1 MKTTRVMAVLVL
13 IVGSGLALH
22 VAQAQERPPIFQQM
36 FKTYGLES
44 FGQVEKIRYTFHLE
58 LPGLNLVRSWE
69 WEPKT
74 DLIAYE
80 GKDKDGAPVKVTYLR
95 SQLSSQ
101 SDFVKNEID
110 PAFSN
115 DNYVLL
121 FLLHVSWDGSATVTA
136 GERFRAAGSGEISL
150 GGWLCAR
157 GHVGT
162 LRRRRPSG

>member
-1 MKTTRVMAVLVL
+1 MAVLVL

-44 FGQVEKIRYTFHLE
+44 FGQVEKIRYIFHLE
-58 LPGLNLVRSWE
+58 FPGLNLVRSWE

-101 SDFVKNEID
+101 SDFVKMKSIR
-110 PAFSN
+110 
-115 DNYVLL
+115 L
-121 FLLHVSWDGSATVTA
+121 SATIIMCCSSCCMFPGTA
-136 GERFRAAGSGEISL
+136 APKSPMRACTHCRWGTVPRSG
-150 GGWLCAR
+150 
-157 GHVGT
+157 
-162 LRRRRPSG
+162 